1 MLLSKLYFAGSS
13 NKFEKLEDRLDR
25 MGDALKMIESQ
36 LIENGQQNID
46 KNTFGRFRQK
56 IDGLAS
62 TVNHL
67 REKIHFLEI
76 RDQAVYQRLSRV
88 QPDIEALKNEIKSLK
103 FALDS
108 SAHPYTNNTNP
119 DVRAHGALKQLMVSF
134 YNKVVQE
141 GR

>member
-1 MLLSKLYFAGSS
+1 
-13 NKFEKLEDRLDR
+13 

-46 KNTFGRFRQK
+46 INTFGRFRHK

-88 QPDIEALKNEIKSLK
+88 QPDIEALKNEVRSLK
-103 FALDS
+103 LALDS
-108 SAHPYTNNTNP
+108 SAHPYNNNSNT
-119 DVRAHGALKQLMVSF
+119 DIRAHGALTQLLVSF
-134 YNKVVQE
+134 YIII
-141 GR
+141 